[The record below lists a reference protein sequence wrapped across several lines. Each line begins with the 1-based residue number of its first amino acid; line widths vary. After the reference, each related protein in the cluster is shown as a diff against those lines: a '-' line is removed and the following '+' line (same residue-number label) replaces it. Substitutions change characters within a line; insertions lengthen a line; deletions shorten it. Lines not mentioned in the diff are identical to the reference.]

1 MVRARRGVRAVA
13 AFSLVVAVA
22 ACGGGDGDGSTAET
36 VAGVPAAGMEDAVLG
51 LCETRDTAATDVQSA
66 RTSFYDR
73 SHEPLHAL
81 AGALEPVDRPLAAR
95 LLEAKEAV
103 EAGLASGSPALTAD
117 VDRLLEA
124 TRAGLV
130 RLSAPSPGCP

>member
-1 MVRARRGVRAVA
+1 MRAVV
-13 AFSLVVAVA
+13 AFSLVMAVA
-22 ACGGGDGDGSTAET
+22 ACGGGDGDGSTAT
-36 VAGVPAAGMEDAVLG
+36 VAGVPAARMEDAVLG
-51 LCETRDTAATDVQSA
+51 LCQTRDTAATDVQSA

-81 AGALEPVDRPLAAR
+81 AAALEPIDRPLAAR

-124 TRAGLV
+124 TRASLV